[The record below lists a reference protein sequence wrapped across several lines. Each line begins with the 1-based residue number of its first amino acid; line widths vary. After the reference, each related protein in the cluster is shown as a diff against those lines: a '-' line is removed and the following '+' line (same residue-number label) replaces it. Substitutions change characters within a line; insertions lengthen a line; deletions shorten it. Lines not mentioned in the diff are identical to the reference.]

1 MKRII
6 YIQKIGETNNSVL
19 ISLKEHLELEFNH
32 FNIIV
37 KNLQKKIQLEDS
49 EYNSQKYQYKA
60 DKILDRLK
68 GSRQNLQF
76 FRLLGVM
83 DKDIYTK
90 NLDFIFGQTRLFSRV
105 ALISITRLRESFYKN
120 FGSIYK
126 KPNNN
131 TKFDL
136 RVLKEAI
143 HELGHTFG
151 LKHCSNSCVMLC
163 SNCLADTDNK
173 PTKFCV
179 SCLKNIRDSQII

>member
-19 ISLKEHLELEFNH
+19 ISLKKNLELEFKK
-32 FNIIV
+32 FNISI
-37 KNLQKKIQLEDS
+37 KILQEQIQLEDL
-49 EYNSQKYQYKA
+49 EYNSKRDQYKA
-60 DKILDRLK
+60 NKVLNQLIKNSQDKH
-68 GSRQNLQF
+68 F
-76 FRLLGVM
+76 FRLLGVV

-90 NLDFIFGQTRLFSRV
+90 DYNFIFGVTRLFSRV
-105 ALISITRLRESFYKN
+105 ALISITRLRESFYEN
-120 FGSIYK
+120 LGSIYK
-126 KPNNN
+126 NPNNN

-136 RVLKEAI
+136 RALKEAI

-151 LKHCSNSCVMLC
+151 LKHCSNFCIMLF

-179 SCLKNIRDSQII
+179 SCLKNIKDSQII

>member
-6 YIQKIGETNNSVL
+6 YIQQIGEIDNSVL
-19 ISLKEHLELEFNH
+19 IRLKEDLELKFNQ
-32 FNIIV
+32 FNIVVEI
-37 KNLQKKIQLEDS
+37 LQEQIQLEDS
-49 EYNSQKYQYKA
+49 EYNSKGDQYNA
-60 DKILDRLK
+60 NKILNMVIK
-68 GSRQNLQF
+68 FNQSKQF
-76 FRLLGVM
+76 FRLLGVL

-90 NLDFIFGQTRLFSRV
+90 DYNFIFGTTRLFSRV
-105 ALISITRLRESFYKN
+105 TLISITRLREGFYEN
-120 FGSIYK
+120 LGSIYK

-151 LKHCSNSCVMLC
+151 LKHCSNSCIILF

-179 SCLKNIRDSQII
+179 SCLKNIKDSQII